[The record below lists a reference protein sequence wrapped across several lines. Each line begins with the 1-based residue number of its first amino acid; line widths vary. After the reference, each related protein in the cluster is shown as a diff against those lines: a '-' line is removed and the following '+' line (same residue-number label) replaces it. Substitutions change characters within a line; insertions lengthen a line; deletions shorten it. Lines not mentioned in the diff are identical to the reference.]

1 MFADS
6 LVDLS
11 IKHTR
16 IKIEICAV
24 GTLATGDK
32 TMSNRDAPP
41 FKMELMALRAGKLF
55 LYRAR
60 YCRLRGR
67 PGRAATI

>member
-6 LVDLS
+6 LVDLF

-32 TMSNRDAPP
+32 MISNRDAPP

-60 YCRLRGR
+60 YCRLRGCTVH
-67 PGRAATI
+67 GATI